1 MFFTPGICGSPT
13 LHAPQIQTHKGLLKS
28 SSHWAVESLSPAW
41 TARCKGGSVE
51 ECPGSWQMAFR
62 HDGTQASWLVK
73 GKKKK
78 PLPNLKTLE
87 YVVQFPGLY
96 ATSFSVLLRQPVAN
110 SRNRTWAEHA
120 VSVQPFH
127 ILFIKSLR
135 TCFTEMFRYLISIDS
150 LSLGT

>member
-1 MFFTPGICGSPT
+1 MMEPRRLGFHFTLLSE
-13 LHAPQIQTHKGLLKS
+13 LAGLIL
-28 SSHWAVESLSPAW
+28 VPSLPVQW
-41 TARCKGGSVE
+41 YLLQPENNLLQPCK
-51 ECPGSWQMAFR
+51 
-62 HDGTQASWLVK
+62 LVK

-96 ATSFSVLLRQPVAN
+96 ATSSSVLLRQPVAN